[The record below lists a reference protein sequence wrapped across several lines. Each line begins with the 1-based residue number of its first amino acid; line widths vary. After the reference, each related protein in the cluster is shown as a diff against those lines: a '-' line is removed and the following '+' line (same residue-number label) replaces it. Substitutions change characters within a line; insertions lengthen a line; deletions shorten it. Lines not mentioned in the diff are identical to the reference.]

1 MVRPGFGETP
11 RCRKAGRQAQDH
23 YRRPQEA
30 PGTARYS
37 STDDGYINCSIR
49 AELGKQFLLLDR
61 ELDSTTSIR
70 HYMDENTGG
79 SLLFANEEWR
89 P

>member
-1 MVRPGFGETP
+1 LEKHHDVGKQVDKLKIITAAHKKLQEQLGTP
-11 RCRKAGRQAQDH
+11 
-23 YRRPQEA
+23 
-30 PGTARYS
+30 T
-37 STDDGYINCSIR
+37 TDDGYVNCSIR

>member
-1 MVRPGFGETP
+1 LEKHHDVGKQVDKLKIITTAH
-11 RCRKAGRQAQDH
+11 KKL
-23 YRRPQEA
+23 QEQLGIL
-30 PGTARYS
+30 P
-37 STDDGYINCSIR
+37 TDGGYVNRSIR

-61 ELDSTTSIR
+61 ELDSITSVR